1 MIGQFHAVIEACT
14 INDITSHLKVVN
26 WEVVNRNW
34 DHLGEVNFPQV
45 NRIKIDMLIGVDYP
59 AFQFSFKRVPG
70 IFYQIFFFFFHQMIA
85 LQKLKKSFFNSSK
98 KLFSSSFSRYSN
110 FS

>member
-70 IFYQIFFFFFHQMIA
+70 IFYQIFFFSPNDSPSKTKKKFFQFI
-85 LQKLKKSFFNSSK
+85 
-98 KLFSSSFSRYSN
+98 
-110 FS
+110 